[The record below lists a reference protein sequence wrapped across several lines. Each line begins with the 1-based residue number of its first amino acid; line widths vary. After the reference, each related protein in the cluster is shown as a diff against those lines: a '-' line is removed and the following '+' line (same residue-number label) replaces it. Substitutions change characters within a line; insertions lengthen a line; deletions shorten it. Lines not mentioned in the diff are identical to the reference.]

1 MLVAFL
7 IRSQS
12 EHFLANLATS
22 DRVLLLVALWMGLT
36 EGLALDAVRE
46 RRQPAPV

>member
-7 IRSQS
+7 LRSQS

-22 DRVLLLVALWMGLT
+22 DRMLLLVALWIGLS
-36 EGLALDAVRE
+36 EGLARE
-46 RRQPAPV
+46 RAGEPAIS